1 MDNTCIGGVEFPQNI
16 YERNLNVFR
25 EGLAHS
31 SLSCEKVFEELSD
44 IEEKVKKLREKE
56 SLKKYSSLPIEEKE
70 EITRLIR
77 YFVIYSA
84 MYARVIPGNIK
95 ENETD
100 KITQA
105 YYEFFP
111 YFDEWIYEVLVFEQ
125 NGFEMKKTY
134 QKIVELFR
142 VLPKYK
148 LIKEKANQM
157 KLDHIAAFDYAMKK
171 ESIGIPEIIQIN
183 TIVNASQPEKE
194 EGFKKVNN
202 IIEGAGFTPIPKEAV
217 PGEISKLL
225 YEYKNNFGGG
235 VISSNLKN
243 ETNYKT
249 KREMMLEI
257 MKKEAKFHIR
267 FERIHPFID
276 GNGRTGRI
284 LLNRNLLRQGL
295 APVIITDVS
304 MEKYKK
310 FISDNND
317 EEFAMWLLENSNQTL
332 TLWEA
337 ELHSFENLNVRNS
350 SLIFL
355 EENRNTNL

>member
-1 MDNTCIGGVEFPQNI
+1 
-16 YERNLNVFR
+16 
-25 EGLAHS
+25 
-31 SLSCEKVFEELSD
+31 
-44 IEEKVKKLREKE
+44 
-56 SLKKYSSLPIEEKE
+56 
-70 EITRLIR
+70 
-77 YFVIYSA
+77 

-142 VLPKYK
+142 ALPKYK

-217 PGEISKLL
+217 PGEISKQNQKRNDTRN
-225 YEYKNNFGGG
+225 YEKRSK
-235 VISSNLKN
+235 IS
-243 ETNYKT
+243 Y
-249 KREMMLEI
+249 
-257 MKKEAKFHIR
+257 
-267 FERIHPFID
+267 
-276 GNGRTGRI
+276 
-284 LLNRNLLRQGL
+284 
-295 APVIITDVS
+295 
-304 MEKYKK
+304 
-310 FISDNND
+310 
-317 EEFAMWLLENSNQTL
+317 
-332 TLWEA
+332 
-337 ELHSFENLNVRNS
+337 SF
-350 SLIFL
+350 
-355 EENRNTNL
+355 